1 MSQTLNSIEQRNFLE
16 IKVLDPQLK
25 TESSGLASGIVGP
38 KKYTD
43 FEVQV
48 KVKKF

>member
-1 MSQTLNSIEQRNFLE
+1 MSQTLNGIEQRNFIE

-25 TESSGLASGIVGP
+25 TESSGLASNLVGP
-38 KKYTD
+38 KKFTD

-48 KVKKF
+48 KVGN